1 MTDVENSMLVAG
13 ATGVATQFLIDI
25 VSTTPGWKVTGLS
38 RRPPANAQ
46 PNVRYLNAD
55 LSDVETC
62 RRAVAGERFTHVVY
76 AARAPHAL
84 YTAMQPYAR
93 VGIEEVG
100 PNLDMLANIVSAVD
114 GGALRHV
121 HAVMGSKWYGF
132 HIGPIPTP
140 MVESNPGHMPPN
152 YYFAQQQYL
161 ERESKK
167 GGWSWSASRPNVIT
181 GSRERVGPNFIS
193 TIGAYAAICRHLG
206 LPLAFPGK
214 PGNYTS
220 LQDISD
226 ANLLAKAIFWMCN
239 SKEAENQAFNVT
251 NGDVFRWETLW
262 PKVARHFGME
272 TSGVRYMSLIQWMGD
287 KGDVWDEIVKKHD
300 LRPLKLTQVASW
312 AFVDFILGLDFDV
325 FSSTT
330 KIRKAG
336 FHEMLDTGEMV
347 LSQLK
352 ELQAARIIP

>member
-1 MTDVENSMLVAG
+1 MAEADNSMLVAG

-25 VSTTPGWKVTGLS
+25 VSTAPGWKVTGLS

-46 PNVRYLNAD
+46 PGVRYLGAD
-55 LSDVETC
+55 LSDVEAC
-62 RRAVAGERFTHVVY
+62 RRAVAGERFTHIVY
-76 AARAPHAL
+76 AARAPHTL
-84 YTAMQPYAR
+84 YTAMKPYAR
-93 VGIEEVG
+93 VGIEAVG

-132 HIGPIPTP
+132 HIGPITTP
-140 MVESNPGHMPPN
+140 MVESDPGHMPPN
-152 YYFAQQQYL
+152 YYFAQQNYL
-161 ERESKK
+161 ESESRK
-167 GGWSWSASRPNVIT
+167 GGWTWSTSRPNVVS
-181 GSRERVGPNFIS
+181 GSRERVGPSFIS
-193 TIGAYAAICRHLG
+193 TIGAYASICRHLG

-239 SKEAENQAFNVT
+239 SPEAENQAFNVT

-262 PKVARHFGME
+262 PKVAAHFGME
-272 TSGVRYMSLIQWMGD
+272 TNGVRHMSLIQWMSD
-287 KGDVWDEIVKKHD
+287 KGDVWKEIVAKHG
-300 LRPLKLTQVASW
+300 LQPLPLEQVASW
-312 AFVDFILGLDFDV
+312 AFVDFILGLDYDV

-336 FHEMLDTGEMV
+336 FHEMLDTQDMI
-347 LSQLK
+347 LSQLR